1 MMAEITRL
9 RSERRIAWNSLLECW
24 MMFLKTAYQAYGDL
38 PLRGVE
44 DEPVPVHGYQED
56 GEGGEEDA
64 GGLDAAIQ
72 LADQL
77 LQNNQ

>member
-1 MMAEITRL
+1 M
-9 RSERRIAWNSLLECW
+9 
-24 MMFLKTAYQAYGDL
+24 
-38 PLRGVE
+38 E